1 MKSMPAYSTAETIAK
16 NTVFLTIG
24 ELGTRVFSFL
34 LVIAIARY
42 LADAGLG
49 AFAFAFAFTDI
60 LLNFIDLGV
69 PMYIAREMAKNK
81 ASSGM
86 YVSNALGLRL
96 LMVPAIPLI
105 AIAMWLV
112 AAFVIHATTPQTML
126 ITALALLGMIF
137 NFLNDPFRMVFMA
150 HERDE
155 YYSGLII
162 FERLMFTVS
171 GFALLATGF
180 GLVAILTAFAVSQL
194 ISLLTT
200 AYFVRKKFTRFTIGL
215 DRKLITSIVKNSA
228 WFGAANFLR
237 MAAQRIDIV
246 LLSVMQGFAVTG
258 WYAAASRITESLRFI
273 PLVVVPAIFPA
284 LSRLNVQS
292 RESAK
297 LLFEKTFYYM
307 LVAAIPLAVGVT
319 LTADR
324 IIPFLYN
331 RPEFQHSI
339 LALKL
344 LVWAEA
350 LLFLHYIMGFLLN
363 AINKQHLFT
372 IATLAYTVMNVLLN
386 LIMIPKYSYAGA
398 ATAALITQALAA
410 MTLYYFCTKNG
421 YGLNI
426 LRLAYKPA
434 VAAAFMALS
443 LAWLKG
449 VHLLIAA
456 PTAALAYLAVLILI
470 RGIGKEE
477 LQLARKA
484 VGMKR
489 N

>member
-1 MKSMPAYSTAETIAK
+1 MKSAPAYSTTETIAR
-16 NTVFLTIG
+16 NTIFLTIG

-42 LADAGLG
+42 LADVGLG

-69 PMYIAREMAKNK
+69 PTYIAREMAKNK

-105 AIAMWLV
+105 ALAMWLV
-112 AAFVIHATTPQTML
+112 AAFILHATTPQTML
-126 ITALALLGMIF
+126 ITALALAGMIF

-171 GFALLATGF
+171 GFALLVSGF

-194 ISLLTT
+194 VSLLTT

-215 DRKLITSIVKNSA
+215 DMRIIKSIVKNSA

-237 MAAQRIDIV
+237 MVSQRIDVV
-246 LLSVMQGFAVTG
+246 LLSVIQGFAVTG

-284 LSRLNVQS
+284 LSRLNMQS

-307 LVAAIPLAVGVT
+307 LITAIPMAVGVT

-324 IIPFLYN
+324 IIPFLYHH
-331 RPEFQHSI
+331 PEFYHSV
-339 LALKL
+339 LVLKL

-372 IATLAYTVMNVLLN
+372 MATLAYTVMNVLLN

-398 ATAALITQALAA
+398 ATAALITQAMAA
-410 MTLYYFCTKNG
+410 LTLYYFCTKNG

-426 LRLAYKPA
+426 LKLSYKPA
-434 VAAAFMALS
+434 IAAAFMALA

-449 VHLLIAA
+449 AHLLIAA
-456 PTAALAYLAVLILI
+456 PIAALVYLAILILI
-470 RGIGKEE
+470 RGVGKEE
-477 LQLARKA
+477 MQLVRKA
-484 VGMKR
+484 INLRQK
-489 N
+489 